1 MSKEEVI
8 SKSIRENIKIRN
20 KYIDIL
26 GLKFPIKRGNFVVV
40 KPPKG
45 YSASDIKRVFNIDMG
60 IECGYDTFIEKI
72 ANG

>member
-1 MSKEEVI
+1 MSRSEIVA
-8 SKSIRENIKIRN
+8 KSIRENTKIRT
-20 KYIDIL
+20 KYIEIL

-45 YSASDIKRVFNIDMG
+45 YSPADIQRIFNIDMG

-72 ANG
+72 K